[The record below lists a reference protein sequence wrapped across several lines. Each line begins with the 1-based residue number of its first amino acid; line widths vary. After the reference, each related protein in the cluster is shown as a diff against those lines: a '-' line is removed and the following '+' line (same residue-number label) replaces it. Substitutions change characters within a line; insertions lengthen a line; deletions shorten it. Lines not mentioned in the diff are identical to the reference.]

1 MTKMTKSTLAGIML
15 LFSTPAP
22 LLAAVVTDPQEI
34 VKQTTEQVLN
44 TLRTEGD
51 AIHKDRQRL
60 YRLID
65 DLILP
70 HFDFRQMSKWVLGRY
85 WRDASGPQRDAFTK
99 QFELLLVRTYSDVL
113 VEFRDQS
120 MAFLPTRDRSDTE
133 ATVRST
139 VTRDGGPAVL
149 ITYQMHNV
157 GGDWKVYDVAAEGVS
172 LVINYRSSF
181 AREIRRNGIDG
192 LIQRLAQKNQSSRG

>member
-1 MTKMTKSTLAGIML
+1 MTRMKSTLAGIML
-15 LFSTPAP
+15 LFSTSAP
-22 LLAAVVTDPQEI
+22 LLAVVVTDPQEI

-65 DLILP
+65 DLVLP

-85 WRDASGPQRDAFTK
+85 WRDASGPQRDEFTK

-139 VTRDGGPAVL
+139 VTRDGGSAVL

-157 GGDWKVYDVAAEGVS
+157 GGEWKVYDVAAEGVS